1 VNTQTTFRIP
11 RWGRCMA
18 AVALAAAVLGTAPA
32 WARRDS
38 PSPAAAIEVR
48 RTADGIPH
56 IRATTWR
63 GLGIGYGQAQAEDAL
78 CTLADAFVTFSG
90 QRSLYFGAEAKPQTR
105 STFGTPPNLD
115 LDFFFQAFASAEAV
129 EALKRE
135 QPAELN
141 ELIAGFA
148 EGYNRHVRALQA
160 GTQRRGDAAYAC
172 ADAPWVRT
180 IGPEDVYRRM
190 LAAGLAG
197 GYTHFV
203 AEIANA
209 KPAAATPPAPADK
222 FSLSTRLDI
231 PVGDAH
237 GIGSNVLAFGQA
249 ATGERGGSVLFGNPH
264 WYWGGPDRFYQAH
277 LTLPGQM
284 DVAGVSFLGIPVIMI
299 GFNNDVAWSHTVSA
313 ARRFGMFDLTLDPV
327 DPTRYLVDGR
337 SEPMRAQSLAVA
349 VRRADGTVDL
359 VHRTLYR
366 TRFGPVVDLGA
377 RNAALGWSA
386 RKAVAIRDINAD
398 NPRIFRNFFR
408 WDQARSLDEF
418 IRIQREELAMPWV
431 NTAAIGRGDGR
442 VWYADVG
449 AVPGVSD
456 ALRASCATP
465 LSKAFAALDPATP
478 MLDGSRSACEWQTA
492 KDAVQAGTLAADRMP
507 SLLREDYVAN
517 MNDSFWLTN
526 PAQPLTGFASV
537 LGAEGRAL
545 SMRGREGH
553 RIAGELAAAGETS
566 SRGLANRVMQKTLEA
581 RSYTAD
587 RFKPALLDASCASGS
602 VELPAEEAAS
612 KARTTVD
619 VRQACQVLSNWSN
632 RADAGDRGALLWD
645 AFWTRV
651 LKIPAKDL
659 YTTTFSASAPLT
671 TPSGINA
678 ADPRVPRAL
687 ASAVEEMARKGW
699 ALDTPLGERRFVRSE
714 GHQVPLSGGC
724 DAEGYFTVACA
735 NEGDYTMGDRS
746 HGNTYLQVVYFDR
759 RGVHARTL
767 LAHGEKETAV
777 TNGPGAA
784 PVVRYAKKDWLR
796 FPFRE
801 EDIARDPALV
811 RQTLRP

>member
-1 VNTQTTFRIP
+1 
-11 RWGRCMA
+11 MA
-18 AVALAAAVLGTAPA
+18 AIALAGAVLGAASA
-32 WARRDS
+32 WARGDS
-38 PSPAAAIEVR
+38 PSAAAAIEIR
-48 RTADGIPH
+48 RTTDGIPH
-56 IRATTWR
+56 IRANSWR

-105 STFGTPPNLD
+105 STFGTPANLD
-115 LDFFFQAFASAEAV
+115 LDFFFQAFAGADAV

-160 GTQRRGDAAYAC
+160 GPQRRGEGAHAC
-172 ADAPWVRT
+172 AEAPWVRT
-180 IGPEDVYRRM
+180 IGPEDIYRRM

-209 KPAAATPPAPADK
+209 KPAAAAPPAPADTL
-222 FSLSTRLDI
+222 SLSTRLEM

-277 LTLPGQM
+277 LTLPGKM

-313 ARRFGMFDLTLDPV
+313 ARRFGMFDLTLDSA
-327 DPTRYLVDGR
+327 DPTRYFVDGR
-337 SEPMRAQSLAVA
+337 SEPMRAQPLAVA

-359 VHRTLYR
+359 VRRTLYR

-377 RNAALGWSA
+377 RHAALGWSA

-398 NPRIFRNFFR
+398 NARIFRNFFR

-442 VWYADVG
+442 AWYADIG
-449 AVPGVSD
+449 AVPGVPD
-456 ALRASCATP
+456 DLRTACATP

-478 MLDGSRSACEWQTA
+478 MLDGSRSACEWQSA
-492 KDAVQAGTLAADRMP
+492 KGAVQAGTLAADRMP

-526 PAQPLTGFASV
+526 PAQPLTGFAAV
-537 LGAEGRAL
+537 LGGEGRAL
-545 SMRGREGH
+545 TMRGREGH
-553 RIAGELAAAGETS
+553 RIAGELAAGGETS
-566 SRGLANRVMQKTLEA
+566 SRGLAQRVMHTTLEA

-587 RFKPALLDASCASGS
+587 RFKTALLDAACAAGP
-602 VELPAEEAAS
+602 VELPAEEAVS
-612 KARTTVD
+612 KARTRVD
-619 VRQACQVLSNWSN
+619 VRSACQVLRNWSN
-632 RADAGDRGALLWD
+632 RADATDRGALLWD
-645 AFWTRV
+645 AFWSRV
-651 LKIPAKDL
+651 REIPAKDL
-659 YTTTFSASAPLT
+659 YTQPFSASTPLT
-671 TPSGINA
+671 TPSGIHA
-678 ADPRVPRAL
+678 ADPRVARAL
-687 ASAVEEMARKGW
+687 AAAVEDMARKGW
-699 ALDTPLGERRFVRSE
+699 ALDTPLGERRFARSE
-714 GHQVPLSGGC
+714 GREVPLSGGC
-724 DAEGYFTVACA
+724 DGEGYFAIACA
-735 NEGDYTMGDRS
+735 HEGDYAMGDRS

-759 RGVHARTL
+759 RGVQAHTL
-767 LAHGEKETAV
+767 LAHGERETAV
-777 TNGPGAA
+777 RNGKGIA
-784 PVVRYAKKDWLR
+784 PVARYARKNWLR

-801 EDIARDPALV
+801 EDIARDPLLV
-811 RQTLRP
+811 RKTLRP